1 MRFASLAALSI
12 RFWITMLA
20 MALLMTG
27 ARAKADYE
35 VLTRNDIFF
44 AEHDGVK
51 LLGDFYA
58 PKGLDKAPVLVAVHG
73 GGWQVGTRKFYS
85 NWGPYLAKNGYAVF
99 AIEYRLM
106 KPDVK
111 TYPGAVYDTKAAVQY
126 VRANAGELGIDPE
139 RIGMI
144 GDSAGAHLS
153 ALVALAGEEP
163 AFSTEYRSDPHSSIS
178 TKVKA
183 VVGFYG
189 VYDMLAQ
196 WEHDLLA
203 RPRDNIS
210 EKFLGVAPHTNRR
223 IFFEASPIS
232 YATVDRNLMRFLLI
246 HGDHDDIVDPATQ
259 STAFL
264 AALKQAGFFVRT
276 VVIPGAGHFFVTDP
290 VDDTSFGGFAGP
302 KVVRFLS
309 TAFSQAEVGEA
320 QGTTQRGLSESS
332 SMRWKHR
339 FSCEAQPRS
348 CYRSDRPKDEGT
360 PRRVERLALAAKC
373 SAPTGEEARSEKKRD
388 E

>member
-1 MRFASLAALSI
+1 MNMLFWIAALA
-12 RFWITMLA
+12 T
-20 MALLMTG
+20 ALLMPA

-35 VLTRNDIFF
+35 VMTRNDIFF

-73 GGWQVGTRKFYS
+73 GGWQVGNRKFYS
-85 NWGPYLAKNGYAVF
+85 NLGPYLAKNGYAVF

-126 VRANAGELGIDPE
+126 VRAKAGELGIDPE
-139 RIGMI
+139 RIGMV

-163 AFSTEYRSDPHSSIS
+163 AFSSEYRSDPHASVSA
-178 TKVKA
+178 KVKA

-210 EKFLGVAPHTNRR
+210 EKFLGAAPYTNRR

-232 YATVDRNLMRFLLI
+232 YATVDRNLTRFLLI
-246 HGDHDDIVDPATQ
+246 HGDHDDIVDPGTQ
-259 STAFL
+259 SMPFL

-290 VDDTSFGGFAGP
+290 VDDTSFNGFAGP
-302 KVVRFLS
+302 KVVRFL
-309 TAFSQAEVGEA
+309 
-320 QGTTQRGLSESS
+320 
-332 SMRWKHR
+332 
-339 FSCEAQPRS
+339 
-348 CYRSDRPKDEGT
+348 KD
-360 PRRVERLALAAKC
+360 VL
-373 SAPTGEEARSEKKRD
+373 
-388 E
+388 

>member
-1 MRFASLAALSI
+1 MHMCLCAAALAA
-12 RFWITMLA
+12 W
-20 MALLMTG
+20 LLMST
-27 ARAKADYE
+27 AIAKADYE
-35 VLTRNDIFF
+35 VMTRNDIVF

-73 GGWQVGTRKFYS
+73 GGWQVGNRKFYS
-85 NWGPYLAKNGYAVF
+85 SWGPYLARNGYAVF

-106 KPDVK
+106 KPGVK

-126 VRANAGELGIDPE
+126 VRANAGELDIDPE
-139 RIGMI
+139 RIGMV
-144 GDSAGAHLS
+144 GDSAGGHLS

-163 AFSTEYRSDPHSSIS
+163 TFSSEYRSDPNAVVSA
-178 TKVKA
+178 KVKV

-196 WEHDLLA
+196 WEHDLVA

-210 EKFLGVAPHTNRR
+210 EKFLGAAPYTSRR
-223 IFFEASPIS
+223 AFFDASPIS
-232 YATVDRNLMRFLLI
+232 YATVDKNSTRFQLI

-264 AALKQAGFFVRT
+264 IALKQAGFFVRT
-276 VVIPGAGHFFVTDP
+276 VVIPGAGHFFITDP

-302 KVVRFLS
+302 KVVRFL
-309 TAFSQAEVGEA
+309 GEA
-320 QGTTQRGLSESS
+320 L
-332 SMRWKHR
+332 
-339 FSCEAQPRS
+339 
-348 CYRSDRPKDEGT
+348 
-360 PRRVERLALAAKC
+360 
-373 SAPTGEEARSEKKRD
+373 
-388 E
+388 

>member
-1 MRFASLAALSI
+1 MNMLFWIAALA
-12 RFWITMLA
+12 TG
-20 MALLMTG
+20 LLMPA

-35 VLTRNDIFF
+35 VMTRNDIFF

-73 GGWQVGTRKFYS
+73 GGWQVGNRKFYS
-85 NWGPYLAKNGYAVF
+85 NLGPYLAKNGYAVF

-126 VRANAGELGIDPE
+126 VRAKAGELGIDPE
-139 RIGMI
+139 RIGMV

-163 AFSTEYRSDPHSSIS
+163 AFSSEYRSDPHASVSA
-178 TKVKA
+178 KVKA

-210 EKFLGVAPHTNRR
+210 EKFLGAAPYTNRR

-232 YATVDRNLMRFLLI
+232 YATVDRNLTRFLLI
-246 HGDHDDIVDPATQ
+246 HGDHDDIVDPGTQ
-259 STAFL
+259 SMPFL

-290 VDDTSFGGFAGP
+290 VEDTSFSGFAGP
-302 KVVRFLS
+302 RVVRFL
-309 TAFSQAEVGEA
+309 
-320 QGTTQRGLSESS
+320 
-332 SMRWKHR
+332 
-339 FSCEAQPRS
+339 
-348 CYRSDRPKDEGT
+348 KD
-360 PRRVERLALAAKC
+360 VL
-373 SAPTGEEARSEKKRD
+373 
-388 E
+388 

>member
-1 MRFASLAALSI
+1 MNMLFWIAALA
-12 RFWITMLA
+12 TG
-20 MALLMTG
+20 LLMPA

-35 VLTRNDIFF
+35 VMTRSDIFF

-73 GGWQVGTRKFYS
+73 GGWQVGNRKFYS

-111 TYPGAVYDTKAAVQY
+111 TYPGAVYDTKAAVQF
-126 VRANAGELGIDPE
+126 VRAKAGELGIDPE
-139 RIGMI
+139 RIGMV

-163 AFSTEYRSDPHSSIS
+163 AFSSEYRSDPHASVSA
-178 TKVKA
+178 KVKA

-232 YATVDRNLMRFLLI
+232 YVTVDRNLTRFLLI
-246 HGDHDDIVDPATQ
+246 HGDHDDIVDPGTQ
-259 STAFL
+259 SMPFL

-290 VDDTSFGGFAGP
+290 VEDTSFSGFAGP
-302 KVVRFLS
+302 RVVRFL
-309 TAFSQAEVGEA
+309 
-320 QGTTQRGLSESS
+320 
-332 SMRWKHR
+332 
-339 FSCEAQPRS
+339 
-348 CYRSDRPKDEGT
+348 KD
-360 PRRVERLALAAKC
+360 VL
-373 SAPTGEEARSEKKRD
+373 
-388 E
+388 